1 MVELDDAK
9 ALILLETLQ
18 QNVNDAKCQSKDMRS
33 SRITEENQKK
43 TYENALNI
51 NLCYSCGEANIKCV
65 KAGHGLFGSMFQS
78 FRTSEHRDGCVN
90 QES

>member
-1 MVELDDAK
+1 MVEFDDAK

-18 QNVNDAKCQSKDMRS
+18 QNVNDAKCQSKDMWS

-51 NLCYSCGEANIKCV
+51 N
-65 KAGHGLFGSMFQS
+65 
-78 FRTSEHRDGCVN
+78 
-90 QES
+90 